1 MIGGGSL
8 TQLLL
13 FLLFI
18 GLFIYG
24 MTILRSGLFNLS
36 GDSLRN
42 MLTKVTSSPWKG
54 LLAGM
59 VITCILQSSS
69 AVMIITIGLISARL
83 LSFPQSIGI
92 ILGTN
97 IGTTLTTELI
107 TFDIE
112 SFLIPLALLGA
123 ALILTGKSRLRSTG
137 FILLGISAVFAA
149 MGGFEYL
156 AGPLKSI
163 DFVNQLILQL
173 KESYF
178 LSILIGTV
186 ITAIIQSS
194 TATTGI
200 IMGFLSGGA
209 FGLDTGIAIMLGSNI
224 GTCVD
229 AFFASLFGGKEARL
243 SAYAHIWLN
252 IFGVAAFYPLIG
264 FLTSIGQQLASAPDV
279 QLAHIGVIFNVITSL
294 MVLPFAAHF
303 GNFII
308 RIHGSK

>member
-1 MIGGGSL
+1 M
-8 TQLLL
+8 TQLFL
-13 FLLFI
+13 FILFI

-24 MTILRSGLFNLS
+24 MTLLRSGLYNLS
-36 GDSLRN
+36 GDSLKN
-42 MLTKVTSSPWKG
+42 VLTKLTATPWKG
-54 LLAGM
+54 LLAGIG
-59 VITCILQSSS
+59 ITCILQSSS
-69 AVMIITIGLISARL
+69 AVMIIMIGLISARL

-112 SFLIPLALLGA
+112 SFLIPFALLGA
-123 ALILTGKSRLRSTG
+123 VLLLIGNRNVRSIG
-137 FILLGISAVFAA
+137 LILLGISAVFAA

-156 AGPLKSI
+156 AGPLRSI
-163 DFVNQLILQL
+163 EFVNQLLIEL
-173 KESYF
+173 KGSYL
-178 LSILIGTV
+178 LSILAGTI

-209 FGLDTGIAIMLGSNI
+209 FGLDTGIAMMLGSNI

-229 AFFASLFGGKEARL
+229 AFLASLLGGKEARL
-243 SAYAHIWLN
+243 CAYAHIWLN
-252 IFGVAAFYPLIG
+252 VIGVVIFYPFIS
-264 FLTSIGQQLASAPDV
+264 FLTSLGLQLASAPDV

-294 MVLPFAAHF
+294 MVLPFATQF
-303 GNFII
+303 GKIII
-308 RIHGSK
+308 RIHGRH